1 MASELQVT
9 TIRGV
14 PTGANANQIIVPSG
28 QTLTAPGHVI
38 QVLQTRDNTNTT
50 IGNATANLAGGLTIT
65 PKFANSQIL
74 LTATIN
80 LGEEASSPNW
90 VGYFRRGSTD
100 LGYFTDGN
108 RMGGLVMSQT
118 YNNGLPQEHSENAT
132 FSYLDSPSTT
142 SAITYYV
149 RLSVTDGTL
158 RINRVSSTSN
168 SVWATRGY
176 TTITAME
183 IAQ

>member
-1 MASELQVT
+1 MVG
-9 TIRGV
+9 TI
-14 PTGANANQIIVPSG
+14 NIIDKVV
-28 QTLTAPGHVI
+28 PGHII
-38 QVLQTRDNTNTT
+38 QVLQTRNNTVATYNNTS
-50 IGNATANLAGGLTIT
+50 ANLAGGLTIT
-65 PKFANSQIL
+65 PSSANSKIL

-100 LGYFTDGN
+100 LGYFTDSN
-108 RMGGLVMSQT
+108 RMGGLAMSQT

-149 RLSVTDGTL
+149 RISVTDGTL
-158 RINRVSSTSN
+158 RINRVSSTSDA
-168 SVWATRGY
+168 SWATRGY
-176 TTITAME
+176 TTITAQE
-183 IAQ
+183 VAQ

>member
-9 TIRGV
+9 TLKGN
-14 PTGANANQIIVPSG
+14 PTGANANQILVPSG
-28 QTLTAPGHVI
+28 QTLHAPGHVI

-50 IGNATANLAGGLTIT
+50 IGNTSANLAGGLTIT

-80 LGEEASSPNW
+80 LGEESSSPNW
-90 VGYFRRGSTD
+90 VGYFRRNTTD
-100 LGYFTDGN
+100 LGYFTDSN
-108 RMGGLVMSQT
+108 RMGGLVMAQT

-132 FSYLDSPSTT
+132 LSYLDSPSTT

-158 RINRVSSTSN
+158 RINRVSSTSD
-168 SVWATRGY
+168 SAWATRGY

>member
-1 MASELQVT
+1 MAIDLGPDGLTLGST
-9 TIRGV
+9 TVNDWADVGGGKV
-14 PTGANANQIIVPSG
+14 
-28 QTLTAPGHVI
+28 L
-38 QVLQTRDNTNTT
+38 QVLQTRDNTVTT
-50 IGNATANLAGGLTIT
+50 IGNTTASLSGGLTIT
-65 PKFANSQIL
+65 PSSTSSKIL
-74 LTATIN
+74 LMATIN

-100 LGYFTDGN
+100 LGYFTDSN
-108 RMGGLVMSQT
+108 RLGGLVMSQT
-118 YNNGLPQEHSENAT
+118 YNNGLANEHSENAT
-132 FSYLDSPSTT
+132 FSFLDSPSTT

-158 RINRVSSTSN
+158 RINRVQSSSD
-168 SVWATRGY
+168 SSWATRGY

>member
-1 MASELQVT
+1 VSTLKTNTIQAATGTTLNIAS
-9 TIRGV
+9 GH
-14 PTGANANQIIVPSG
+14 
-28 QTLTAPGHVI
+28 TLHAPGHVL
-38 QVLQTRDNTNTT
+38 QVLQTRDNTMAT
-50 IGNATANLAGGLTIT
+50 IAGTTANLAGGLTIT

-80 LGEEASSPNW
+80 LGEESSSPNW
-90 VGYFRRGSTD
+90 VGFFRRNTTD

-132 FSYLDSPSTT
+132 FSYLDIPSTT

-158 RINRVSSTSN
+158 RINRVSSTSD
-168 SVWATRGY
+168 SLWATRGY
-176 TTITAME
+176 TTITAQE